1 MNKMDITVEQWKETK
16 EKLKR
21 KFALLS
27 DSELFTGTARQEEVL
42 LRLQIKLG
50 KSKEEVLKLISEL

>member
-1 MNKMDITVEQWKETK
+1 MKKWEETK

-27 DSELFTGTARQEEVL
+27 DNDLKPGEGKQEDVL
-42 LRLQIKLG
+42 LRLQILLG
-50 KSKEEVLKLISEL
+50 KSKEEILKIISEL